1 MSDLVVAD
9 HALPTGSAGYRSS
22 GFYGMFFL
30 ILSEGALFA
39 YLLFSYFYFSVQPHA
54 AWPPGGPPN
63 MHISLPNTVILL
75 VSSGFVWWGE
85 RAIRIGNHR
94 HLPIAL
100 AIGLVLGIIFVGL
113 QFLEWHNKPFRLSSS
128 TYSSLFFTITGVHIA
143 HVIVGLII
151 LAALLLWSALG
162 YFGPRRHAAVSI
174 GAIYWHFVDA
184 VWLTIFFT
192 IFITPHLA

>member
-39 YLLFSYFYFSVQPHA
+39 YLLFSYFYFSVQPPA

-63 MHISLPNTVILL
+63 LHISLPNTVILL

-113 QFLEWHNKPFRLSSS
+113 QFVEWHNKPFRLSSS
-128 TYSSLFFTITGVHIA
+128 TYSSLFFTITGVPGSIGRVERAFHSSPFTKIFPCGA
-143 HVIVGLII
+143 SDV
-151 LAALLLWSALG
+151 LASPTNPIMPCSPVMILLWKA
-162 YFGPRRHAAVSI
+162 R
-174 GAIYWHFVDA
+174 
-184 VWLTIFFT
+184 
-192 IFITPHLA
+192 